1 MKMSLIAVPKTHQK
15 RLEKKACFL
24 ILMCIAGGY
33 AQENTADFDWSGYER
48 WENKTIYTK
57 TYVVDQKHADA
68 SDTND
73 GSSEKPLK
81 TINRAAELAKAGERV
96 LVYGGVYRETIFP
109 KYDGKSKSK
118 MISYEAAPGED
129 VVVRGSK
136 ILNANWEQRKI
147 YTDVLKDTSLT
158 YTWSRKVWVTT
169 IPDSFFEDGYFP
181 LKLPNILPEEHKLM
195 PWAKLVKKISPYT
208 STRGLL
214 FQDGKRMVQLEDYG
228 DLTRIP
234 GSFWVDVDGKTVH
247 VHSFDSGNP
256 NNSLLELAVRS
267 HLFIP
272 KKVGLNH
279 IQVRGFTF
287 EHCANG
293 FLRTSTGAV
302 TTLGGQDWIIEGN
315 TIRHVNSSGLEFGYL
330 AFEREDPHP
339 DNIARDRS
347 DAMGSTLV
355 RNNHIYDCG
364 TAGIRSFVVP
374 NGIIENNHIHHI
386 GWQDAENY
394 WECSGI
400 KMLVTHNTLVSNNH
414 IHDIQGGNGIWLDW
428 DIRYSRVTKN
438 VIHDVQ
444 NIQGG
449 IFVEAS
455 HYPNLVDNNVVWN
468 IDGNGIYAND
478 TDYLMVYHNLIGNTT
493 GNVVHAIVQT
503 DRYQNGR
510 KLTAEE
516 NRVFNNVFVD
526 TRPMRFSSNSNMVDH
541 NVYVKTKQPDYIN
554 LQELKSKGQDGN
566 SIEMMGQVTLNREAL
581 YLFWKS
587 DLALRKVPGLPE
599 VSHDF
604 YNHQRNNDV
613 LPGPFNALNK
623 TIIPL
628 KEP

>member
-1 MKMSLIAVPKTHQK
+1 MKMSLTAEPKTRQK
-15 RLEKKACFL
+15 RLEKKAYFL

-33 AQENTADFDWSGYER
+33 AQESTADFDWSGYER

-57 TYVVDQKHADA
+57 TYVVDQKHPNA
-68 SDTND
+68 SDTNN
-73 GSSEKPLK
+73 GSLEKPLK
-81 TINRAAELAKAGERV
+81 TINRAAELVKAGERV
-96 LVYGGVYRETIFP
+96 LVYGGVYRETIYP
-109 KYDGKSKSK
+109 TKGGKSRSK
-118 MISYEAAPGED
+118 MISYETAPGED

-158 YTWSRKVWVTT
+158 YTWSRKIWVTT

-195 PWAKLVKKISPYT
+195 PWAKLVKKIPPYT

-214 FQDGKRMVQLEDYG
+214 FQDGKRMVQLEDYA

-247 VHSFDSGNP
+247 IHSFDSGNP
-256 NNSLLELAVRS
+256 NSSLFELAVRS
-267 HLFIP
+267 HLFRP

-315 TIRHVNSSGLEFGYL
+315 TIRHANSSGLEFGYL
-330 AFEREDPHP
+330 AFETEDPHP

-428 DIRYSRVTKN
+428 DIRYSRVTQN
-438 VIHDVQ
+438 IIHDVQ

-526 TRPMRFSSNSNMVDH
+526 TRPMRFSANSNMVDH
-541 NVYVKTKQPDYIN
+541 NVYIKTKQPDYIN

-581 YLFWKS
+581 YLFWKN
-587 DLALRKVPGLPE
+587 DLALGKVPSLPE
-599 VSHDF
+599 VSIDF
-604 YNHQRNNDV
+604 FNRPRTGDV
-613 LPGPFNALNK
+613 LPGPFNLFNK

-628 KEP
+628 KEH